1 MDKKFCESLK
11 YYRNSSFMTQKQVA
25 SELHVVESCH
35 ANWEQGRTEPNI
47 AMLRK
52 LANLFNVSI
61 DELLNGD

>member
-1 MDKKFCESLK
+1 
-11 YYRNSSFMTQKQVA
+11 MTQKQVA
-25 SELHVVESCH
+25 SELHVVESFY

>member
-1 MDKKFCESLK
+1 MRKPQILPKQQLYDTKTGCERVARGRKLLRK
-11 YYRNSSFMTQKQVA
+11 LGAGTHGAEYRV
-25 SELHVVESCH
+25 
-35 ANWEQGRTEPNI
+35 